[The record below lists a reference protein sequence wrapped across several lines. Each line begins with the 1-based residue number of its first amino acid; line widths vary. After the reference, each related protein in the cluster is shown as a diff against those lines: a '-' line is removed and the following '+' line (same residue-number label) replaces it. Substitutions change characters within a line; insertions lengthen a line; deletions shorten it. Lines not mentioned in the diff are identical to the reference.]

1 MRTFDTPKRK
11 SNMKQTTLLL
21 LVLAAWLNSACGS
34 KQEQNADND
43 KLTTDMI
50 SLTLE
55 GDSTF
60 YGLVCDGYN
69 DTILVFLPINNV
81 GADPDTFN
89 ILNAS
94 RQRQVFGRLKIGD
107 KVAVVRN
114 ANDSTVAK
122 VVIDLEDLNNTWYYQ
137 VMPTLHQRADMEGRT
152 EKQMIA
158 SLPDSI
164 QELLK
169 VSHEYT
175 LQMKGDHTARSY
187 GDLQHQRSEEEASI
201 IDYPKAKRYG
211 QWNLFNGKL
220 LLTEMQM
227 DSLGIRHPVS
237 TDTAEFL
244 LLNRDTLVLR
254 FNDGPRSYYS
264 RKKLEEN

>member
-1 MRTFDTPKRK
+1 MRTFDTLKRK
-11 SNMKQTTLLL
+11 SDMKQTTLLL
-21 LVLAAWLNSACGS
+21 IFVALLNYACSG
-34 KQEQNADND
+34 KQEQNTEAD
-43 KLTTDMI
+43 KLTADMI

-107 KVAVVRN
+107 NVAVVRN
-114 ANDSTVAK
+114 ANDSTIAEI
-122 VVIDLEDLNNTWYYQ
+122 VIDLEDLNNTWYYQ
-137 VMPTLHQRADMEGRT
+137 VMPTLHHRADMEGRT

-164 QELLK
+164 QELLN
-169 VSHEYT
+169 VPHEYT
-175 LQMKGDHTARSY
+175 MQIKGDHTARCFEDQQY
-187 GDLQHQRSEEEASI
+187 QRSEEEASI
-201 IDYPKAKRYG
+201 IDYPKAKHYG

-227 DSLGIRHPVS
+227 DSLGNRHPVS
-237 TDTAEFL
+237 TDTAEL
-244 LLNRDTLVLR
+244 LLLSRDTLVLR